1 VPGDPTVGASRHH
14 IGMNTEHPVNRDETV
29 QRRTVSGSAREPLP
43 GSQKIGEPGDS
54 EPIQITVV
62 LRRRSALP
70 ADLSTVDS
78 TGVIGRAE
86 LADRY
91 GADPAD
97 VGAVT
102 DAVTAIGAAVV
113 STDLGS
119 RRMRIAGSVRA
130 LEKLFGTTLD
140 MVRAPDPTTG
150 SELEYRQRRG
160 ELTVPSSLQDVVVAV
175 LGLDNR
181 PQARTRSQVA
191 SAKAVSISYTPVDL
205 GKVYNFPVGTDGSGQ
220 TVAIIELGGGF
231 GQSDLDT
238 YFGGLGVT
246 PTVTAVSVDGAR
258 NEPGGDP
265 SGADGEVLL
274 DIEVVGSL
282 APRAEIVVYFAP
294 NTDDGFLDAVSEAAH
309 AVPTPAA
316 ISISWGQNEDE
327 WTEQARRAMDAAFA
341 DAAALGVMVSAA
353 AGDDGSTDRAADDRA
368 HCDFPASSPHV
379 LACGGTSLHADV
391 TAGTVT
397 SETVWNNGAGRGA
410 TGGGVSRRFGR
421 PRWQARAGVPARPGG
436 HSGRGVPDVSADA
449 DPSTG
454 YEVFV
459 DGARQ
464 IIGGTSAVAPLWA
477 ALTARLVQALGRP
490 LGLLQPILYA
500 GVAAGAAQPGFRDI
514 TDGDNGRYHAGP
526 GWDACTGLG
535 VPDGE
540 ALLALFRS
548 T

>member
-1 VPGDPTVGASRHH
+1 
-14 IGMNTEHPVNRDETV
+14 MNNEHPVNREESV
-29 QRRTVSGSAREPLP
+29 QRRAVPGSVREPLP
-43 GSQKIGEPGDS
+43 GSEKIGEPVGS
-54 EPIQITVV
+54 ELIQATVV

-70 ADLSTVDS
+70 ADLSAVNGS
-78 TGVIGRAE
+78 GVIGKAE
-86 LADRY
+86 LSDRY

-97 VGAVT
+97 VRAVT

-130 LEKLFGTTLD
+130 LASLFGTTLD
-140 MVRAPDPTTG
+140 VVRVPDRTTG
-150 SELEYRQRRG
+150 SQLEYRQRQG
-160 ELTVPSSLQDVVVAV
+160 ELTVPSSLQDMVVAV

-181 PQARTRSQVA
+181 PQARTRLQVA
-191 SAKAVSISYTPVDL
+191 AAKAVSISYNPTEL
-205 GKVYNFPVGTDGSGQ
+205 GKIYNFPAGTDGSGQ

-231 GQSDLDT
+231 GQADLNT
-238 YFGGLGVT
+238 YFGGLGIKPG

-258 NEPGGDP
+258 NEPGSDP

-274 DIEVVGSL
+274 DIEVVGAL
-282 APRAEIVVYFAP
+282 APRADMVVYFAP

-309 AVPTPAA
+309 ADPTPAA

-341 DAAALGVMVSAA
+341 DAAALGVTVSAA
-353 AGDDGSTDRAADDRA
+353 AGDDGSTDRAADKRA

-379 LACGGTSLHADV
+379 LACGGTTLRAEV

-410 TGGGVSRRFGR
+410 TGGGVSRRFAR
-421 PRWQARAGVPARPGG
+421 PGWQARAGVPTRPGG

-449 DPSTG
+449 DPTTG
-454 YEVFV
+454 YEVLV
-459 DGARQ
+459 DGTQQ

-477 ALTARLVQALGRP
+477 ALTARLVEALGRP

-514 TDGDNGRYHAGP
+514 IDGDNGRYHARA

-548 T
+548 DKP